1 MTGSEKLKQSE
12 KEEIIKFMQEIIK
25 KDEERR
31 RDYFKKSK

>member
-1 MTGSEKLKQSE
+1 MTDSEELKQDE

-31 RDYFKKSK
+31 RDYHKNSK